1 MIVSALSNRIRNIPL
16 GSDSVTSP
24 SWLNF
29 CSSTPGDLLAATTNG
44 NRLGLTRKWFPTR
57 QWLLLLLVMW
67 RWDWGFGFGWNLR
80 VDGVRVRV
88 RSGKGDSGGGLG
100 SGGRMMARLT
110 WLLVVVVVVVVVVW
124 VFAFGV
130 CFVGGDRK
138 EEEVKGLGLGI
149 FEDINIFTLIEMKF
163 D

>member
-44 NRLGLTRKWFPTR
+44 NRLGLRRKWFPTR
-57 QWLLLLLVMW
+57 QWLLLLLMMW

-88 RSGKGDSGGGLG
+88 RVRVRVLEWKGGEWWRIGWRRENDGEVNMAFGGGGNGVRFWCLFCGWRRERGGGKGIG
-100 SGGRMMARLT
+100 
-110 WLLVVVVVVVVVVW
+110 
-124 VFAFGV
+124 FGD
-130 CFVGGDRK
+130 F
-138 EEEVKGLGLGI
+138 
-149 FEDINIFTLIEMKF
+149 
-163 D
+163 